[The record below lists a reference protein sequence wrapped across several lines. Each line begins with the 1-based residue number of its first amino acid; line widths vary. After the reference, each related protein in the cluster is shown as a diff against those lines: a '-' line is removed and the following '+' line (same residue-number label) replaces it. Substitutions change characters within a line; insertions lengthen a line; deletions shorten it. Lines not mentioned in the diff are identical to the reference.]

1 MSGNFK
7 VTLPDASKRMM
18 NATESFEMSKG
29 ELEVHFPKE
38 IKILENSPCS
48 AVSIAYPNGNGSI
61 IIEKPKP

>member
-1 MSGNFK
+1 MSSNFK
-7 VTLPDASKRMM
+7 VTIPNASKMI
-18 NATESFEMSKG
+18 NAIESFEMSQG

-48 AVSIAYPNGNGSI
+48 AVSIAYPNGEGSI

>member
-7 VTLPDASKRMM
+7 VIIPNASKMI
-18 NATESFEMSKG
+18 NGIESFEMSKG

-38 IKILENSPCS
+38 VKILENSPCS

>member
-7 VTLPDASKRMM
+7 VTLTSASKMM
-18 NATESFEMSKG
+18 NAIESFEMSKE

-38 IKILENSPCS
+38 MKILQNSPCT
-48 AVSIAYPNGNGSI
+48 AVSLAYPNGNDSI